1 MICCVHKH
9 AGAGCIISATAI
21 SQMWQDGVVVALVR
35 GLQSCPD
42 VVAWRKE
49 VLVAT
54 RHVMNVMLRTGTHA
68 AMHSGTFA

>member
-1 MICCVHKH
+1 M
-9 AGAGCIISATAI
+9 

-68 AMHSGTFA
+68 AMHPGTFA